1 MIQTTAKNKG
11 YYQEVERAVLLFYR
25 VRWYVIT

>member
-1 MIQTTAKNKG
+1 MIQTTAKNKLLS
-11 YYQEVERAVLLFYR
+11 EVERAVLLFYR